1 MITMRQERDLL
12 GAKDIPAD
20 AYWGVHTS
28 RAAENFQISGATISR
43 YPYLIRGLT
52 FVKEAAALANHEL
65 GLLDSERLDAITK
78 ACREIRDG
86 ALHDQFIVDVIQAEP
101 ELPPT

>member
-12 GAKDIPAD
+12 GPKEVPAD
-20 AYWGVHTS
+20 AYWGVHTQ
-28 RAAENFQISGATISR
+28 RAAENFQISGATIGR

-65 GLLDSERLDAITK
+65 GLLDLERLDAIVT
-78 ACREIRDG
+78 ACRDIRVASDC
-86 ALHDQFIVDVIQAEP
+86 AL
-101 ELPPT
+101 